1 MPAKNSKSHSMWRNG
16 GNLMSLQVEKLEKN
30 MAKLTIEVSAE
41 EVEKAIEKAYRKQK
55 SKISVP
61 GFRKGKVPR
70 KMVEKMYGVG
80 VFYEDAVNEMI
91 PTAYEAAA
99 KESGLEIV
107 SQPKIDVVQI
117 EAGKEFIFTAEVAVK
132 PEVELGEYNG
142 VEVAKADV
150 TVTDEDI
157 MAEIDKE
164 REQNSRIITV
174 EDRAVEDGDMTVID
188 FEGFVDGEAFEGG
201 KGTDYPLTIG
211 SHSFIDTFE
220 EQLVGKN
227 IGEEVEVN
235 VTFPE
240 EYHAEDLKGKP
251 AMFKVTVKQIKK
263 KELPELDNDFVE
275 DVSEFSTVEEYKESI
290 KKNIEEKKANEAKA
304 AKEDA
309 VIEKIIESAK
319 MEIPDPMVDSQVRQM
334 AEDFA
339 RRLSAQGL
347 SLEQY
352 FQYTGLTAEMLVEQ
366 MKPQALKRIQ
376 SRLVLEAVA
385 EKENFEVTEEEIEK
399 EVTDMAASYQMEADK
414 LKELLTDADK
424 DNMKKDIQ
432 VKKAIDFV
440 TENAK
445 EV

>member
-1 MPAKNSKSHSMWRNG
+1 
-16 GNLMSLQVEKLEKN
+16 MSLQVEKLKKN

-41 EVEKAIEKAYRKQK
+41 EVEKAIEKAYQKQK
-55 SKISVP
+55 SRISVP

-80 VFYEDAVNEMI
+80 VFYEDAVNDMI
-91 PTAYEAAA
+91 PTAYEAAV
-99 KESGLEIV
+99 KESELEIV

-132 PEVELGEYNG
+132 PEVELGEYKG
-142 VEVAKADV
+142 VEVPKSDV
-150 TVTDEDI
+150 SVSDEEI

-174 EDRAVEDGDMTVID
+174 DDRAVEDGDMTVID
-188 FEGFVDGEAFEGG
+188 FEGFVDGVAFEGG

-220 EQLVGKN
+220 EQLIGKN
-227 IGEEVEVN
+227 IGEEVDVN

-240 EYHAEDLKGKP
+240 EYHAEELKGKP
-251 AMFKVTVKQIKK
+251 ALFKVTVKEIKK

-275 DVSEFSTVEEYKESI
+275 DVSEFSTVDEYKASI
-290 KKNIEEKKANEAKA
+290 KTKIEEKKADEAKS
-304 AKEDA
+304 AKEEA
-309 VIEKIIESAK
+309 TIEKIIEGAK
-319 MEIPDPMVDSQVRQM
+319 MEIPDAMVDSQVRQM

-339 RRLSAQGL
+339 RRISAQGL
-347 SLEQY
+347 TIDQY
-352 FQYTGLTAEMLVEQ
+352 FQYTGLTSDKLLEQ
-366 MKPQALKRIQ
+366 MRPQALKRIQ

-385 EKENFEVTEEEIEK
+385 DKENFEVTDEDVNNEIN
-399 EVTDMAASYQMEADK
+399 DMASAYQMEADK
-414 LKELLTDADK
+414 LKDLLTDADK
-424 DNMKKDIQ
+424 ENMKRDIQ
-432 VKKAIDFV
+432 VKKAVEFV

>member
-1 MPAKNSKSHSMWRNG
+1 
-16 GNLMSLQVEKLEKN
+16 MSLQVEKLEKN

-41 EVEKAIEKAYRKQK
+41 EVEKAIEKAYQKQK
-55 SKISVP
+55 SRISVP

-80 VFYEDAVNEMI
+80 VFYEDAVNDMI
-91 PTAYEAAA
+91 PTAYEAAV
-99 KESGLEIV
+99 KESELEIV

-132 PEVELGEYNG
+132 PEVELGEYKG
-142 VEVAKADV
+142 VEVPKSDV
-150 TVTDEDI
+150 SVSDEEV

-174 EDRAVEDGDMTVID
+174 DDRAVEDGDMTVID
-188 FEGFVDGEAFEGG
+188 FEGFVDGVAFEGG

-220 EQLVGKN
+220 EQLIGKN
-227 IGEEVEVN
+227 IGEEVDVN
-235 VTFPE
+235 VIFPE
-240 EYHAEDLKGKP
+240 EYHAEELKGKP
-251 AMFKVTVKQIKK
+251 ALFKVTVKEIKK

-275 DVSEFSTVEEYKESI
+275 DVSEFSTVDEYKASI
-290 KKNIEEKKANEAKA
+290 KTKIEEKKADEAKS
-304 AKEDA
+304 AKEEA
-309 VIEKIIESAK
+309 TIEKIIEGAK
-319 MEIPDPMVDSQVRQM
+319 MEIPDAMVDSQVRQM

-339 RRLSAQGL
+339 RRISAQGL
-347 SLEQY
+347 TIDQY
-352 FQYTGLTAEMLVEQ
+352 FQYTGLTSDKLLEQ
-366 MKPQALKRIQ
+366 MRPQALKRIQ

-385 EKENFEVTEEEIEK
+385 DKENFEVTDEDVNNEIN
-399 EVTDMAASYQMEADK
+399 DMASAYQMEADK
-414 LKELLTDADK
+414 LKDLLTDADK
-424 DNMKKDIQ
+424 ENMKRDIQ
-432 VKKAIDFV
+432 VKKAVEFV

>member
-1 MPAKNSKSHSMWRNG
+1 
-16 GNLMSLQVEKLEKN
+16 MSLQVEKLEKN

-41 EVEKAIEKAYRKQK
+41 EVEKAIEKAYQKQK
-55 SKISVP
+55 SRISVP

-80 VFYEDAVNEMI
+80 VFYEDAVNDMI
-91 PTAYEAAA
+91 PTAYEAAV
-99 KESGLEIV
+99 KESELEIV

-132 PEVELGEYNG
+132 PEVELGEYKG
-142 VEVAKADV
+142 VEVPKSDV
-150 TVTDEDI
+150 SVSDEEV

-174 EDRAVEDGDMTVID
+174 DDRAVEDGDMTVID
-188 FEGFVDGEAFEGG
+188 FEGFVDGVAFEGG

-220 EQLVGKN
+220 EQLIGKN
-227 IGEEVEVN
+227 IGEEVDVN
-235 VTFPE
+235 VIFPE
-240 EYHAEDLKGKP
+240 EYHAEELKGKP
-251 AMFKVTVKQIKK
+251 ALFKVTVKEIKK

-275 DVSEFSTVEEYKESI
+275 DVSEFSTVDEYKASI
-290 KKNIEEKKANEAKA
+290 KTKIEEKKADEAKS
-304 AKEDA
+304 AKEEA
-309 VIEKIIESAK
+309 TIEKIIEGAK
-319 MEIPDPMVDSQVRQM
+319 MEIPDAMVDSQVRQM

-339 RRLSAQGL
+339 RRISTQGL
-347 SLEQY
+347 TIDQY
-352 FQYTGLTAEMLVEQ
+352 FQYTGLTSDKLLEQ
-366 MKPQALKRIQ
+366 MRPQALKRIQ

-385 EKENFEVTEEEIEK
+385 DKENFEVTDEDVNNEIN
-399 EVTDMAASYQMEADK
+399 DMASAYQMEADK
-414 LKELLTDADK
+414 LKDLLTDADK
-424 DNMKKDIQ
+424 ENMKRDIQ
-432 VKKAIDFV
+432 VKKAVEFV

>member
-1 MPAKNSKSHSMWRNG
+1 
-16 GNLMSLQVEKLEKN
+16 MSLQVEKLEKN

-41 EVEKAIEKAYRKQK
+41 EVEKAIEKAYQKQK
-55 SKISVP
+55 SRISVP

-80 VFYEDAVNEMI
+80 VFYEDAVNDMI
-91 PTAYEAAA
+91 PTAYEAAV
-99 KESGLEIV
+99 KESELEIV

-132 PEVELGEYNG
+132 PEVELGEYKG
-142 VEVAKADV
+142 VEVPKSDV
-150 TVTDEDI
+150 SVSDEEV

-174 EDRAVEDGDMTVID
+174 DDRAVEDGDMTVID
-188 FEGFVDGEAFEGG
+188 FEGFVDGVAFEGG

-220 EQLVGKN
+220 EQLIGKN
-227 IGEEVEVN
+227 IGEEVDVN

-240 EYHAEDLKGKP
+240 EYHAEELKGKP
-251 AMFKVTVKQIKK
+251 ALFKVTVKEIKK

-275 DVSEFSTVEEYKESI
+275 DVSEFSTVDEYKASI
-290 KKNIEEKKANEAKA
+290 KTKIEEKKADEAKT
-304 AKEDA
+304 AKEEA
-309 VIEKIIESAK
+309 TIEKIIEGAK
-319 MEIPDPMVDSQVRQM
+319 MEIPDAMVDSQVRQM

-339 RRLSAQGL
+339 RRISAQGL
-347 SLEQY
+347 TIDQY
-352 FQYTGLTAEMLVEQ
+352 FQYTGLTSDKLLEQ
-366 MKPQALKRIQ
+366 MRPQALKRIQ

-385 EKENFEVTEEEIEK
+385 DKENFEVTDENVNNEIN
-399 EVTDMAASYQMEADK
+399 DMASAYQMEADK
-414 LKELLTDADK
+414 LKDLLTDADK
-424 DNMKKDIQ
+424 ENMKRDIQ
-432 VKKAIDFV
+432 VKKAVEFV

>member
-1 MPAKNSKSHSMWRNG
+1 
-16 GNLMSLQVEKLEKN
+16 MSLQVEKLEKN

-41 EVEKAIEKAYRKQK
+41 EVESAIEKAYQKQK

-80 VFYEDAVNEMI
+80 VFYEDAVNDMI
-91 PTAYEAAA
+91 PTAYEDAA

-107 SQPKIDVVQI
+107 SQPKIEVVQI

-132 PEVELGEYNG
+132 PEVELGEYAG
-142 VEVAKADV
+142 VEVPKADV
-150 TVTDEDI
+150 NVTDEDI

-164 REQNSRIITV
+164 REQNARIISV
-174 EDRAVEDGDMTVID
+174 EDRAVENGDMTVID
-188 FEGFVDGEAFEGG
+188 FEGFVDGVAFEGG

-220 EQLVGKN
+220 DQLVGKN

-240 EYHAEDLKGKP
+240 EYHAEELKGKP
-251 AMFKVTVKQIKK
+251 AMFKVTIKEIKK
-263 KELPELDNDFVE
+263 KELPELDDDFVE
-275 DVSEFSTVEEYKESI
+275 DVSEFSTVDEYKESI
-290 KKNIEEKKANEAKA
+290 KKNIEEKKVNEAKA

-309 VIEKIIESAK
+309 VIEKIIEGAK
-319 MEIPDPMVDSQVRQM
+319 MDIPDAMVDSQVRQM

-352 FQYTGLTAEMLVEQ
+352 FQYTGLTGEMLVEQ
-366 MKPQALKRIQ
+366 MKPQAIKRIQ

-385 EKENFEVTEEEIEK
+385 EKESFEVTEEEIEK
-399 EVTDMAASYQMEADK
+399 EVADMAAAYQMDADK

-432 VKKAIDFV
+432 VKKAVNFV

>member
-1 MPAKNSKSHSMWRNG
+1 
-16 GNLMSLQVEKLEKN
+16 MSLQVEKLEKN

-41 EVEKAIEKAYRKQK
+41 EVEKAIEKAYQKQK
-55 SKISVP
+55 SRISVP

-80 VFYEDAVNEMI
+80 VFYEDAVNDMI
-91 PTAYEAAA
+91 PTAYEAAV
-99 KESGLEIV
+99 KESELEIV

-132 PEVELGEYNG
+132 PEVELGEYKG
-142 VEVAKADV
+142 VEVPKSDV
-150 TVTDEDI
+150 SVSDEEI
-157 MAEIDKE
+157 MAEIDRE

-174 EDRAVEDGDMTVID
+174 DDRAVEDGDMTVID
-188 FEGFVDGEAFEGG
+188 FEGFVDGVAFEGG

-220 EQLVGKN
+220 EQLIGKN
-227 IGEEVEVN
+227 IGEEVDVN

-240 EYHAEDLKGKP
+240 EYHAEELKGKP
-251 AMFKVTVKQIKK
+251 ALFKVTVKEIKK

-275 DVSEFSTVEEYKESI
+275 DVSEFSTVDEYKASI
-290 KKNIEEKKANEAKA
+290 KTKIEGKKADEAKS
-304 AKEDA
+304 AKEEA
-309 VIEKIIESAK
+309 TIEKIIEGAK
-319 MEIPDPMVDSQVRQM
+319 MEIPDAMVDSQVRQM

-339 RRLSAQGL
+339 RRISAQGL
-347 SLEQY
+347 TIDQY
-352 FQYTGLTAEMLVEQ
+352 FQYTGLTSDKLLEQ
-366 MKPQALKRIQ
+366 MRPQALKRIQ

-385 EKENFEVTEEEIEK
+385 DKENFEVTDEDVNNEIN
-399 EVTDMAASYQMEADK
+399 DMASAYQMEADK
-414 LKELLTDADK
+414 LKDLLTDADK
-424 DNMKKDIQ
+424 ENMKRDIQ
-432 VKKAIDFV
+432 VKKAVEFV

>member
-1 MPAKNSKSHSMWRNG
+1 
-16 GNLMSLQVEKLEKN
+16 MSLQVEKLEKN

-41 EVEKAIEKAYRKQK
+41 EVEKAIEKAYQKQK
-55 SKISVP
+55 SRISVP

-80 VFYEDAVNEMI
+80 VFYENAVNDMI
-91 PTAYEAAA
+91 PTAYEAAV
-99 KESGLEIV
+99 KESELEIV

-132 PEVELGEYNG
+132 PEVELGEYKG
-142 VEVAKADV
+142 VEVPKSDV
-150 TVTDEDI
+150 SVSDEEI

-174 EDRAVEDGDMTVID
+174 DDRAVEDGDMTVID
-188 FEGFVDGEAFEGG
+188 FEGFVDGVAFEGG

-220 EQLVGKN
+220 EQLIGKN
-227 IGEEVEVN
+227 IGEEVDVN

-240 EYHAEDLKGKP
+240 EYHAEELKGKP
-251 AMFKVTVKQIKK
+251 ALFKVTVKEIKK

-275 DVSEFSTVEEYKESI
+275 DVSEFSTVDEYKASI
-290 KKNIEEKKANEAKA
+290 KTKIEEKKADEAKS
-304 AKEDA
+304 AKEEA
-309 VIEKIIESAK
+309 TIEKIIEGAK
-319 MEIPDPMVDSQVRQM
+319 MEIPDAMVDSQVRQM

-339 RRLSAQGL
+339 RRISAQGL
-347 SLEQY
+347 TIDQY
-352 FQYTGLTAEMLVEQ
+352 FQYTGLTSDKLLEQ
-366 MKPQALKRIQ
+366 MRPQALKRIQ

-385 EKENFEVTEEEIEK
+385 DKENFEVTDEDVNNEIN
-399 EVTDMAASYQMEADK
+399 DMASAYQMEADK
-414 LKELLTDADK
+414 LKDLLTDADK
-424 DNMKKDIQ
+424 ENMKRDIQ
-432 VKKAIDFV
+432 VKKAVEFV